1 MATDRL
7 RDVARS
13 RFLDEV
19 VESYGVKLDGRPG
32 QRVRQGL
39 CVKHN
44 EEDGSFTVY
53 ADSQRFYC
61 FGCGWWGDSLDFIK
75 FMENLSL
82 REASAKVQNLPDPS
96 PASQSRRPKR
106 YRPPR
111 RDGVLV
117 EHARQYYANCLFK
130 QASGEPGRRYLQ
142 GRNIKQ
148 ASARFLSIGYCSGD
162 GLANHF
168 NQLGFNVKR
177 QMRSGL
183 FTKYP
188 RERFEGMVVVPE
200 MRRGRPI
207 WMTGRRINDD
217 VKPKYQT
224 IPGAKVLLGL
234 GTIRKESRPDELL
247 ITEGVFDYIVLRQ
260 WGMDRTV
267 ALAGNGKVER
277 ILYETK
283 KSGASS
289 VAFALDADSKSD
301 GLLESILTELT
312 IPARVAELPEGKDV
326 ADLAMIPDGRERF
339 EIALMEARPGAT
351 VLKELVCKREEAEKL
366 DRKEKALAR

>member
-13 RFLDEV
+13 RYLDEV
-19 VESYGVKLDGRPG
+19 VESYGVKLDGRTG

-39 CVKHN
+39 CPKHN

-82 REASAKVQNLPDPS
+82 REASAKVQNLPEPS
-96 PASQSRRPKR
+96 PQARRPKR

-130 QASGEPGRRYLQ
+130 QESGEPGRRYLQ

-148 ASARFLSIGYCSGD
+148 ESARSLSIGYCSGD

-183 FTKYP
+183 FSKYP

-234 GTIRKESRPDELL
+234 GIIRKDSRPGELL

-260 WGMDRTV
+260 WGMNMSV

-289 VAFALDADSKSD
+289 VAFALDADGKSD
-301 GLLESILTELT
+301 GLLENLLAELT

-351 VLKELVCKREEAEKL
+351 VLKELVCKREEAEEQ